1 MPAGSL
7 PKAEMSL
14 SPIKKLTGRAVPVE
28 GDDIDTDRIIPARY
42 MRCVTFDGLGEFLFR
57 DIRQTPEGKS
67 KNHPIDQPR
76 FKGATI
82 LVSGIN
88 FGCGSSREHA
98 PQAIVRA
105 GFKAVIAGNFA
116 EIFFGNSTTLGL
128 PCLSA
133 KKNDLE
139 ELTRLVSAE
148 PQTEVEIDLEKLKVT
163 AGQLSFPVTLK
174 ASAQQGLLSGRYD
187 AIADLLANLPK
198 VKEMASNIPGPTV
211 PSS

>member
-1 MPAGSL
+1 
-7 PKAEMSL
+7 MSL
-14 SPIKKLTGRAVPVE
+14 SPIKKVTGRAVPVE

-57 DIRQTPEGKS
+57 DIRQTQDGKS
-67 KNHPIDQPR
+67 TNHSIDQA
-76 FKGATI
+76 KYQGATI
-82 LVSGIN
+82 LVSGMN

-128 PCLSA
+128 PCVSA
-133 KKNDLE
+133 KKEDLQT
-139 ELTRLVSAE
+139 LTQLISSE
-148 PQTEVEIDLEKLKVT
+148 PRTEVEIDLEKLKVT
-163 AGQLSFPVTLK
+163 AGKLSFPVTMK

-187 AIADLLANLPK
+187 AIADLLANLPR
-198 VKEMASNIPGPTV
+198 VQELAAGLR
-211 PSS
+211 

>member
-1 MPAGSL
+1 MLAKFL
-7 PKAEMSL
+7 PKIDMSL
-14 SPIKKLTGRAVPVE
+14 SPIKKITGRAVPVE

-57 DIRQTPEGKS
+57 DIRQTQDGKS
-67 KNHPIDQPR
+67 TNHTIDQAK

-82 LVSGIN
+82 LVSGMN

-128 PCLSA
+128 PCVSA
-133 KKNDLE
+133 KKEDLQA
-139 ELTRLVSAE
+139 LTQLISSE
-148 PQTEVEIDLEKLKVT
+148 PSTEVGINLENLKVT
-163 AGQLSFPVTLK
+163 AGKLSFAVTMK
-174 ASAQQGLLSGRYD
+174 ASAQQGLLTGRYD
-187 AIADLLANLPK
+187 AIADLLTNQPK
-198 VKEMASNIPGPTV
+198 VQELAARLG
-211 PSS
+211 

>member
-1 MPAGSL
+1 MLAKFL
-7 PKAEMSL
+7 PKIDMSL
-14 SPIKKLTGRAVPVE
+14 SPIKKTTGRAVPVE

-57 DIRQTPEGKS
+57 DIRQTQDGKS
-67 KNHPIDQPR
+67 TNHTIDQAK

-82 LVSGIN
+82 LVSGMN

-128 PCLSA
+128 PCVSA
-133 KKNDLE
+133 KKEDLQA
-139 ELTRLVSAE
+139 LTQLISSE
-148 PQTEVEIDLEKLKVT
+148 PSTEVGINLENLKVT
-163 AGQLSFPVTLK
+163 AGKLSFPVTIK

-187 AIADLLANLPK
+187 AIADLLTNLPK
-198 VKEMASNIPGPTV
+198 VQELAARLG
-211 PSS
+211 

>member
-1 MPAGSL
+1 
-7 PKAEMSL
+7 MSL
-14 SPIKKLTGRAVPVE
+14 SPIKKITGRAVPVE

-57 DIRQTPEGKS
+57 DIRETPEGQS
-67 KNHPIDQPR
+67 KNHPIDQAK
-76 FKGATI
+76 FKGSTI
-82 LVSGIN
+82 LVSGMN

-105 GFKAVIAGNFA
+105 GYKAVIAGNFA

-128 PCLSA
+128 PCVSA
-133 KKNDLE
+133 KKEDLQA
-139 ELTRLVSAE
+139 LTQLISSE
-148 PQTEVEIDLEKLKVT
+148 PATEVEIDLEKLKVN
-163 AGQLSFPVTLK
+163 AGKLSFPVSMK

-198 VKEMASNIPGPTV
+198 AKSMASTIPGPNSA
-211 PSS
+211 SS

>member
-1 MPAGSL
+1 
-7 PKAEMSL
+7 MSL
-14 SPIKKLTGRAVPVE
+14 SPIKKVTGRAVPVE

-57 DIRQTPEGKS
+57 DIRQSSDGKPT
-67 KNHPIDQPR
+67 NHPIDQAK
-76 FKGATI
+76 FKGSTI
-82 LVSGIN
+82 LVSGMN

-128 PCLSA
+128 PCVTA
-133 KKNDLE
+133 KKEDLQALT
-139 ELTRLVSAE
+139 ELISSE
-148 PQTEVEIDLEKLKVT
+148 PNTEVEIDLEKLQVK
-163 AGQLSFPVTLK
+163 AGKLSFPVTMK

-198 VKEMASNIPGPTV
+198 VKELAARLG
-211 PSS
+211 

>member
-1 MPAGSL
+1 MPAKFL
-7 PKAEMSL
+7 PKINMSL
-14 SPIKKLTGRAVPVE
+14 SPIKKVTGRAVPVE

-57 DIRQTPEGKS
+57 DIRQTQDGKS
-67 KNHPIDQPR
+67 TNHTIDQAK

-82 LVSGIN
+82 LISGMN

-128 PCLSA
+128 PCVSA
-133 KKNDLE
+133 KKEDLQA
-139 ELTRLVSAE
+139 LTQLISSE
-148 PQTEVEIDLEKLKVT
+148 PSTEVVIDLENLKVT
-163 AGQLSFPVTLK
+163 AGKISFSVTMK
-174 ASAQQGLLSGRYD
+174 GSAQQGLLSGRYD

-198 VKEMASNIPGPTV
+198 VQELAARLG
-211 PSS
+211 

>member
-1 MPAGSL
+1 MLAKFL
-7 PKAEMSL
+7 PKIDMSL
-14 SPIKKLTGRAVPVE
+14 SPIKKITGRAVPVE

-57 DIRQTPEGKS
+57 DIRQTPEGKPT
-67 KNHPIDQPR
+67 NHPIDQTQ
-76 FKGATI
+76 FKGSTI
-82 LVSGIN
+82 LVSGMN

-105 GFKAVIAGNFA
+105 GFKAVVAGNFA

-128 PCLSA
+128 PCVTA
-133 KKNDLE
+133 KKEDLE
-139 ELTRLVSAE
+139 SLTQLIKKE
-148 PQTEVEIDLEKLKVT
+148 PSTEVQIDLENLKVS
-163 AGQLSFPVTLK
+163 AGKLSFSVTMK

-198 VKEMASNIPGPTV
+198 VKELATQLP
-211 PSS
+211 

>member
-1 MPAGSL
+1 
-7 PKAEMSL
+7 MSL
-14 SPIKKLTGRAVPVE
+14 SPIKKITGRAVPVE

-57 DIRQTPEGKS
+57 DIRETPEGQS
-67 KNHPIDQPR
+67 KNHPIDQAK
-76 FKGATI
+76 FKGSTI
-82 LVSGIN
+82 LVSGMN

-105 GFKAVIAGNFA
+105 GYKAVIAGNFA

-128 PCLSA
+128 PCVSA
-133 KKNDLE
+133 KKEDLQA
-139 ELTRLVSAE
+139 LTQLISSE
-148 PQTEVEIDLEKLKVT
+148 PTTEVEIDLEKLKVN
-163 AGQLSFPVTLK
+163 AGKLSFPVSMK

-198 VKEMASNIPGPTV
+198 AKSMASTIPGPN
-211 PSS
+211 SSSS

>member
-1 MPAGSL
+1 MPERFL
-7 PKAEMSL
+7 PRPDMSL
-14 SPIKKLTGRAVPVE
+14 SPIKKVTGCAVPVE

-57 DIRQTPEGKS
+57 DIRQSSDGKS
-67 KNHPIDQPR
+67 TNHPIDQAK
-76 FKGATI
+76 FKGSTI
-82 LVSGIN
+82 LVSGMN

-128 PCLSA
+128 PCVAA
-133 KKNDLE
+133 KKEDLQA
-139 ELTRLVSAE
+139 LTQLICSE
-148 PQTEVEIDLEKLKVT
+148 PNTEVEIDLEKLQVK
-163 AGQLSFPVTLK
+163 AGKLSFSVTMK

-198 VKEMASNIPGPTV
+198 VKELAARLG
-211 PSS
+211 

>member
-1 MPAGSL
+1 MPGRFL
-7 PKAEMSL
+7 PRPDMSL
-14 SPIKKLTGRAVPVE
+14 SPIKKVTGRAVPVE

-57 DIRQTPEGKS
+57 DIRQSSDGKPT
-67 KNHPIDQPR
+67 NHPIDQAK
-76 FKGATI
+76 FKGSTI
-82 LVSGIN
+82 LVSGMN

-128 PCLSA
+128 PCVAA
-133 KKNDLE
+133 KKEDLQA
-139 ELTRLVSAE
+139 LTQLISSE
-148 PQTEVEIDLEKLKVT
+148 PNTEVEIDLEKLQVK
-163 AGQLSFPVTLK
+163 AGKLSFPVTMK

-187 AIADLLANLPK
+187 AIADLLAYLPK
-198 VKEMASNIPGPTV
+198 VKELAARLG
-211 PSS
+211 

>member
-1 MPAGSL
+1 
-7 PKAEMSL
+7 MSL
-14 SPIKKLTGRAVPVE
+14 SPIKKVTGRAVPVE

-57 DIRQTPEGKS
+57 DIRQSSDGKS
-67 KNHPIDQPR
+67 TNHPIDQAK
-76 FKGATI
+76 FKGSTI
-82 LVSGIN
+82 LVSGMN

-128 PCLSA
+128 PCVAA
-133 KKNDLE
+133 KKDDLQG
-139 ELTRLVSAE
+139 LTQLISSE
-148 PQTEVEIDLEKLKVT
+148 PNTEVEIDLEKLQVK
-163 AGQLSFPVTLK
+163 AGKLSFPVTMK

-198 VKEMASNIPGPTV
+198 VKELAARLG
-211 PSS
+211 

>member
-1 MPAGSL
+1 MLAKFL
-7 PKAEMSL
+7 PKIDMYL
-14 SPIKKLTGRAVPVE
+14 SPIKKITGRAVPVE

-57 DIRQTPEGKS
+57 DIRQTQDGKS
-67 KNHPIDQPR
+67 TNHTIDQAK

-82 LVSGIN
+82 LVSGMN

-133 KKNDLE
+133 KKEDLQA
-139 ELTRLVSAE
+139 LTQLISSE
-148 PQTEVEIDLEKLKVT
+148 PSTEVGINLENLKVT
-163 AGQLSFPVTLK
+163 AGKLSFPVTMK

-187 AIADLLANLPK
+187 AIADLLTNLPK
-198 VKEMASNIPGPTV
+198 VQELAARLG
-211 PSS
+211 

>member
-1 MPAGSL
+1 MLAKFL
-7 PKAEMSL
+7 PKIDMSL
-14 SPIKKLTGRAVPVE
+14 SPIKKITGRAVPVE

-57 DIRQTPEGKS
+57 DIRQTQDGKS
-67 KNHPIDQPR
+67 TNHTIDQAK

-82 LVSGIN
+82 LVSGMN

-128 PCLSA
+128 PCVSA
-133 KKNDLE
+133 KKEDLQA
-139 ELTRLVSAE
+139 LTQLISSE
-148 PQTEVEIDLEKLKVT
+148 PSTEVGINLENLKVT
-163 AGQLSFPVTLK
+163 AGKLSFPVTMK
-174 ASAQQGLLSGRYD
+174 ASAQQGLLTGRYD
-187 AIADLLANLPK
+187 AIADLLNSLPK
-198 VKEMASNIPGPTV
+198 VQELAARLG
-211 PSS
+211 

>member
-1 MPAGSL
+1 
-7 PKAEMSL
+7 MSL
-14 SPIKKLTGRAVPVE
+14 SPIKKVTGRAVPVE

-57 DIRQTPEGKS
+57 DIRQTPEGKPT
-67 KNHPIDQPR
+67 NHPIDQPQ
-76 FKGATI
+76 FKGSTI
-82 LVSGIN
+82 LVSGMN

-128 PCLSA
+128 PCVTA
-133 KKNDLE
+133 KKEDLE
-139 ELTRLVSAE
+139 ALTQLIKKE
-148 PQTEVEIDLEKLKVT
+148 PSTEVQIDLENLKVS
-163 AGQLSFPVTLK
+163 AGKLSFPVTMK

-198 VKEMASNIPGPTV
+198 VKELAAHLP
-211 PSS
+211 

>member
-1 MPAGSL
+1 MPGKFL
-7 PKAEMSL
+7 PTPDMSL
-14 SPIKKLTGRAVPVE
+14 SPIKKITGRAVPAE

-57 DIRQTPEGKS
+57 DIRQSPDGRST
-67 KNHPIDQPR
+67 NHPIDQAK
-76 FKGATI
+76 FKGSTI
-82 LVSGIN
+82 LVSGMN

-128 PCLSA
+128 PCVAA
-133 KKNDLE
+133 KKEDLQA
-139 ELTRLVSAE
+139 LIQLIFSE
-148 PQTEVEIDLEKLKVT
+148 PDTVVEIDLEKLQVK
-163 AGQLSFPVTLK
+163 AGKFTFPVTMK
-174 ASAQQGLLSGRYD
+174 ASAQQALLSGRYD

-198 VKEMASNIPGPTV
+198 VKELAARLG
-211 PSS
+211 

>member
-1 MPAGSL
+1 
-7 PKAEMSL
+7 MSL
-14 SPIKKLTGRAVPVE
+14 SPIKKVTGRAVPVE

-57 DIRQTPEGKS
+57 DIRQSSDGKS
-67 KNHPIDQPR
+67 TNHPIDQAK
-76 FKGATI
+76 FKGSTI
-82 LVSGIN
+82 LVSGMN

-128 PCLSA
+128 PCVAA
-133 KKNDLE
+133 KKEDLQA
-139 ELTRLVSAE
+139 LTQLICSE
-148 PQTEVEIDLEKLKVT
+148 PNTEVEIDLEKLQIK
-163 AGQLSFPVTLK
+163 AGKLSFPVTMK

-198 VKEMASNIPGPTV
+198 VKELAARLD
-211 PSS
+211 

>member
-1 MPAGSL
+1 MLAKFL
-7 PKAEMSL
+7 PKIDMSL
-14 SPIKKLTGRAVPVE
+14 SPIKKITGRAVPVE

-57 DIRQTPEGKS
+57 DIRQTQDGKS
-67 KNHPIDQPR
+67 TNHTIDQAK

-82 LVSGIN
+82 LVSGMN

-128 PCLSA
+128 PCVSA
-133 KKNDLE
+133 KKEDLQA
-139 ELTRLVSAE
+139 LTQLISSE
-148 PQTEVEIDLEKLKVT
+148 PSTEVGINLENLKVT
-163 AGQLSFPVTLK
+163 AGKLSFPVTMN
-174 ASAQQGLLSGRYD
+174 ASAQQGLLTGRYD
-187 AIADLLANLPK
+187 AIADLLTNLPK
-198 VKEMASNIPGPTV
+198 VQELAARLG
-211 PSS
+211 

>member
-1 MPAGSL
+1 MLAKFL
-7 PKAEMSL
+7 PKIDMSL
-14 SPIKKLTGRAVPVE
+14 SPIKKITGRAVPVE

-57 DIRQTPEGKS
+57 DIRQTQDGKS
-67 KNHPIDQPR
+67 TNHSIDQAK

-82 LVSGIN
+82 LVSGMN

-128 PCLSA
+128 PCVSA
-133 KKNDLE
+133 KKEDLQA
-139 ELTRLVSAE
+139 LTQLISSE
-148 PQTEVEIDLEKLKVT
+148 PSTEVGINLENLQVT
-163 AGQLSFPVTLK
+163 AGKLSFPVTIK

-187 AIADLLANLPK
+187 AIADLLTNLPK
-198 VKEMASNIPGPTV
+198 VQELAARLG
-211 PSS
+211 

>member
-1 MPAGSL
+1 MPAKYSL
-7 PKAEMSL
+7 KTKMSL
-14 SPIKKLTGRAVPVE
+14 APIQQVSGRAVPVE

-57 DIRQTPEGKS
+57 DIRQSPEGKS
-67 KNHPIDQPR
+67 TNHPIDQAK

-82 LVSGIN
+82 LVSGMN

-128 PCLSA
+128 PCVA
-133 KKNDLE
+133 AQKEDLRA
-139 ELTRLVSAE
+139 LTQWIESE
-148 PQTEVEIDLEKLKVT
+148 PSTTVKIDLEKLRVT
-163 AGQLSFPVTLK
+163 AGKLSFPVTMK
-174 ASAQQGLLSGRYD
+174 ASAQQGLLTGRYD

-198 VKEMASNIPGPTV
+198 VQSIANIVPGAV
-211 PSS
+211 A

>member
-1 MPAGSL
+1 
-7 PKAEMSL
+7 MSL
-14 SPIKKLTGRAVPVE
+14 SPIKNVTGRAVPIE

-57 DIRQTPEGKS
+57 DIRQTPEGQS
-67 KNHPIDQPR
+67 KNHPIDQAK
-76 FKGATI
+76 FKGSTI

-128 PCLSA
+128 PCVSA
-133 KKNDLE
+133 KKEDLQA
-139 ELTRLVSAE
+139 LTQLISTE
-148 PQTEVEIDLEKLKVT
+148 PNTDVQIDLEKLKVT
-163 AGQLSFPVTLK
+163 AGKLSFPVTMK

-187 AIADLLANLPK
+187 AIADLLVNLPK
-198 VKEMASNIPGPTV
+198 VKELAASL
-211 PSS
+211 S

>member
-1 MPAGSL
+1 
-7 PKAEMSL
+7 MSL
-14 SPIKKLTGRAVPVE
+14 SPIKKVTGRAVPVE

-57 DIRQTPEGKS
+57 DIRQTPAGKPT
-67 KNHPIDQPR
+67 NHPIDQAQ
-76 FKGATI
+76 FKGSTI
-82 LVSGIN
+82 LVSGMN

-105 GFKAVIAGNFA
+105 GFRAVIAGNFA

-128 PCLSA
+128 PCVTA
-133 KKNDLE
+133 KKEDLE
-139 ELTRLVSAE
+139 ALTQLIKKE
-148 PQTEVEIDLEKLKVT
+148 PSTEVQIDLEKLNVT
-163 AGQLSFPVTLK
+163 AGKLSFSVGLK

-198 VKEMASNIPGPTV
+198 VKELAARLG
-211 PSS
+211 

>member
-1 MPAGSL
+1 MPGRFL
-7 PKAEMSL
+7 PRPDMSL
-14 SPIKKLTGRAVPVE
+14 SPIKKVTGRAVPVE

-57 DIRQTPEGKS
+57 DIRQSSDGKS
-67 KNHPIDQPR
+67 TNHPIDQAK
-76 FKGATI
+76 FKGSTI
-82 LVSGIN
+82 LVSGMN

-128 PCLSA
+128 PCVAA
-133 KKNDLE
+133 KKEDLQA
-139 ELTRLVSAE
+139 LTQLICSE
-148 PQTEVEIDLEKLKVT
+148 PNTEVEIDLEKLQIK
-163 AGQLSFPVTLK
+163 AGKLSFPVTMK

-198 VKEMASNIPGPTV
+198 VKELAARLD
-211 PSS
+211 

>member
-1 MPAGSL
+1 
-7 PKAEMSL
+7 MSL
-14 SPIKKLTGRAVPVE
+14 APIQQISGRAVPVE

-67 KNHPIDQPR
+67 TNHPIDQPK
-76 FKGATI
+76 FEGATI
-82 LVSGIN
+82 LVSGMN

-128 PCLSA
+128 PCVGA
-133 KKNDLE
+133 KKEDLQA
-139 ELTRLVSAE
+139 LTQLIQAE
-148 PQTEVEIDLEKLKVT
+148 PNTTVKIDLEKLLVT
-163 AGQLSFPVTLK
+163 AGKLSFPVTMK
-174 ASAQQGLLSGRYD
+174 ASAQQGLRTGRYD

-198 VKEMASNIPGPTV
+198 VQSMASLAPGAV
-211 PSS
+211 AL

>member
-1 MPAGSL
+1 
-7 PKAEMSL
+7 MSL
-14 SPIKKLTGRAVPVE
+14 SPIKKITGRAVPVE

-57 DIRQTPEGKS
+57 DIRQTQDGKS
-67 KNHPIDQPR
+67 TNHTIDQAK

-82 LVSGIN
+82 LVSGMN

-128 PCLSA
+128 PCVSA
-133 KKNDLE
+133 KKEDLQA
-139 ELTRLVSAE
+139 LTQLISSE
-148 PQTEVEIDLEKLKVT
+148 PSTEVGINLENLKVT
-163 AGQLSFPVTLK
+163 AGKLSFPVTMK
-174 ASAQQGLLSGRYD
+174 ASAQQGLLTGRYD
-187 AIADLLANLPK
+187 AIADLLTNLPK
-198 VKEMASNIPGPTV
+198 VQELAARLG
-211 PSS
+211 

>member
-1 MPAGSL
+1 MPAKYSL
-7 PKAEMSL
+7 KTKMSL
-14 SPIKKLTGRAVPVE
+14 APIQQVSGRAVPVE

-57 DIRQTPEGKS
+57 DIRQSPEGKS
-67 KNHPIDQPR
+67 TNHRIDQAK

-82 LVSGIN
+82 LVSGMN

-128 PCLSA
+128 PCVA
-133 KKNDLE
+133 AQKEDLRA
-139 ELTRLVSAE
+139 LTQWIESE
-148 PQTEVEIDLEKLKVT
+148 PSTTVKIDLEKLRVT
-163 AGQLSFPVTLK
+163 AGKLSFPVTMK
-174 ASAQQGLLSGRYD
+174 ASAQQGLLTGRYD

-198 VKEMASNIPGPTV
+198 VQSMASILPGAV
-211 PSS
+211 A

>member
-1 MPAGSL
+1 MLAKFL
-7 PKAEMSL
+7 PKIDMSL
-14 SPIKKLTGRAVPVE
+14 SPIKKITGRAVPVE

-57 DIRQTPEGKS
+57 DIRQTQDGKS
-67 KNHPIDQPR
+67 TNHTIDQAK

-82 LVSGIN
+82 LVSGMN

-128 PCLSA
+128 PCVSA
-133 KKNDLE
+133 KKEDLQA
-139 ELTRLVSAE
+139 LTQLISSE
-148 PQTEVEIDLEKLKVT
+148 PSTEVGVNLENLKVT
-163 AGQLSFPVTLK
+163 AGKLSFPVTMK

-187 AIADLLANLPK
+187 AIADLLTNLPK
-198 VKEMASNIPGPTV
+198 VQELAARLGESYV
-211 PSS
+211 

>member
-1 MPAGSL
+1 MPARYL
-7 PKAEMSL
+7 PRTDMSL
-14 SPIKKLTGRAVPVE
+14 SPIKNVKGRAVPIE

-57 DIRQTPEGKS
+57 DIRQTPEGQS
-67 KNHPIDQPR
+67 KNHPIDQPK
-76 FKGATI
+76 FKGSTI
-82 LVSGIN
+82 LVSGMN

-128 PCLSA
+128 PCVSA
-133 KKNDLE
+133 KKEDLQT
-139 ELTRLVSAE
+139 LTQLISAE
-148 PQTEVEIDLEKLKVT
+148 PNTEVQIDLENLKVT
-163 AGQLSFPVTLK
+163 AGKLSFQVTMK

-187 AIADLLANLPK
+187 AIADLLVNLPK
-198 VKEMASNIPGPTV
+198 VKELASRLP
-211 PSS
+211 

>member
-1 MPAGSL
+1 
-7 PKAEMSL
+7 MSL
-14 SPIKKLTGRAVPVE
+14 TPILKVSGRAVPVE

-57 DIRQTPEGKS
+57 DIRQTPEGKT
-67 KNHPIDQPR
+67 KNHPIDQAK

-82 LVSGIN
+82 LVSGMN

-105 GFKAVIAGNFA
+105 GFQAVIAGNFA

-128 PCLSA
+128 PCVSA
-133 KKNDLE
+133 KKEDLQA
-139 ELTRLVSAE
+139 LTQLITQE
-148 PQTEVEIDLEKLKVT
+148 PATAVEIDLKNLKVT
-163 AGQLSFPVTLK
+163 AGKLNFPVTMK

-187 AIADLLANLPK
+187 AIADLLINLPK
-198 VKEMASNIPGPTV
+198 VNAMAAKIPGPATL
-211 PSS
+211 

>member
-1 MPAGSL
+1 
-7 PKAEMSL
+7 MSL
-14 SPIKKLTGRAVPVE
+14 SPIKKVTGRAVPVE

-67 KNHPIDQPR
+67 TNHPIDQAQ
-76 FKGATI
+76 FKGSTI
-82 LVSGIN
+82 LVSGMN

-105 GFKAVIAGNFA
+105 GFKAVISGNFA

-128 PCLSA
+128 PCVTA
-133 KKNDLE
+133 KKEDLKA
-139 ELTRLVSAE
+139 LTQLIKKD
-148 PQTEVEIDLEKLKVT
+148 PTTEVQIDLEKLKVT
-163 AGQLSFPVTLK
+163 AGSLSFSVTMK

-198 VKEMASNIPGPTV
+198 ANELAARLP
-211 PSS
+211 

>member
-1 MPAGSL
+1 MLAKFL
-7 PKAEMSL
+7 PKIDMSL
-14 SPIKKLTGRAVPVE
+14 SPIKKITGRAVPVE

-57 DIRQTPEGKS
+57 DIRQTQDGKS
-67 KNHPIDQPR
+67 TNHTIDQAK

-82 LVSGIN
+82 LVSGMN

-133 KKNDLE
+133 RKEDLQA
-139 ELTRLVSAE
+139 LTQLISSE
-148 PQTEVEIDLEKLKVT
+148 PSTEVGINLENLKVT
-163 AGQLSFPVTLK
+163 AGKLSFPVTMK
-174 ASAQQGLLSGRYD
+174 ASAQQGLLTGRYD
-187 AIADLLANLPK
+187 AIADLLTNLPK
-198 VKEMASNIPGPTV
+198 VQELAARLG
-211 PSS
+211 